1 MPSASDKMSNGT
13 ETSPNGTRSVP
24 ATIALSIAV
33 PVFNEESLIP
43 ELLKRC
49 LAVLDQIDGGPHELV
64 LVDDGS
70 SDRTFEMLHD
80 AAERDPRIVLVQLSR
95 NFGHQP
101 ALTAAL
107 DHVRGDLIA
116 MMDGDLQDPP
126 EAILTMLEK
135 HRDGFEVVYA
145 VRAARKEGW
154 MLRTCYKAFYRLIGS
169 LSDLKLPPDAGDFCL
184 MTRPAL
190 NAMLSARERE
200 RYLRGLRAWVGFRQ
214 TGVTIERGARH
225 SGESKYTW
233 RKLFRL
239 AFDGIFAFSTVP
251 IRLATGLGLLILT
264 LTFLL
269 GVFFV
274 IAKIMGYSPQ
284 GFTALATSIAF
295 FAGVQLLFLGIMGEY
310 IARIYTE
317 VKGRPLYVVRSVV
330 RAPGVRVGEV
340 KSDK

>member
-1 MPSASDKMSNGT
+1 MTDHFAV
-13 ETSPNGTRSVP
+13 SV
-24 ATIALSIAV
+24 AV

-43 ELLKRC
+43 ELLKRT
-49 LAVLDQIDGGPHELV
+49 LAVLDQIAGGPHELV

-70 SDRTFEMLHD
+70 SDRTFELLRE
-80 AAERDPRIVLVQLSR
+80 AAQRDPRIVVVQLSR

-126 EAILTMLEK
+126 EAILTMLER

-145 VRAARKEGW
+145 IRAGRKEGW
-154 MLRTCYKAFYRLIGS
+154 FLRTCYRAFYRVIGAM
-169 LSDLKLPPDAGDFCL
+169 SDLELPPDAGDFCL
-184 MTRPAL
+184 MTRTAL

-214 TGVTIERGARH
+214 VGVTIERGVRH

-233 RKLFRL
+233 RQLFRL

-269 GVFFV
+269 GIFLVT
-274 IAKIMGYSPQ
+274 AKILGYSPQ

-295 FAGVQLLFLGIMGEY
+295 FAGVQLLFLGIIGEY
-310 IARIYTE
+310 VGRIYTE
-317 VKGRPLYVVRSVV
+317 VKGRPLYVVRTIV
-330 RAPGVRVGEV
+330 RTSRRE
-340 KSDK
+340 